1 MVKDI
6 NRSVTNMDGNQYRDT
21 RIKELEAG
29 KNLLLLLK
37 ICILIVII
45 IFLFYSTAGNAIFT
59 EINEFLFWPLII
71 IYIIYRFSYKGKL
84 MIFMQE
90 TLESKDANSQYITR
104 YMESLQRPSINRLSL
119 NHLINLLNHFSMSKT
134 K

>member
-1 MVKDI
+1 ME
-6 NRSVTNMDGNQYRDT
+6 GNQDMYTKVR
-21 RIKELEAG
+21 ELQAG
-29 KNLLLLLK
+29 KNILLLLK
-37 ICILIVII
+37 IFILIVII
-45 IFLFYSTAGNAIFT
+45 IFLFYSTTSNVIFT

-71 IYIIYRFSYKGKL
+71 IYIIYRFAYKGKL
-84 MIFMQE
+84 MLFMQNI
-90 TLESKDANSQYITR
+90 LDNKDANSQYITK